1 MEIAT
6 TSLTSDLRECA
17 ILLDIDGTIV
27 DIAPTP
33 RQVWVSPQLRDTLAR
48 LQELTGGAL
57 ALVSGRKLS
66 EIDLLFAP
74 LQLAAIGCHGA
85 EIRALPGTAPQT
97 RAPALNDDLKRKLAA
112 LGKLGPGI
120 LVEDKGYSLAL
131 HYRLAPDLGPSLHAA
146 VTQICSRLASGAVEI
161 LPGKAVIEVKPAR
174 VSKALAVR
182 DLMTYP
188 PFRRPASDFHR
199 RRRYR
204 RTGVW
209 GHPRFRRTGVLR
221 RPDSPWRERTFRQA
235 GRRAHL
241 AGSNRVRTRGRCRMK
256 DHGLDLAII
265 GNGRTAALVD
275 PCSRIIWWCYPR
287 FDGDPIFCRLV
298 SGKQEKGFSDVVL
311 NDMAEYQSEYVRN
324 TAIVSTILTDRQGG
338 KVRITDFMP
347 RFRQFGRVF
356 RPPQIF
362 RIVEPLAGLP
372 RVTIRMRPTSE
383 YGKPLPQRS
392 LGSNHIRYSAEGA
405 VIRLTTDAPL
415 SLIDGEAPFVL
426 TRPLHLVFGPDEP
439 FPGDLQAT
447 CRDFADRTRDY
458 WTEWVR
464 RLSISYDW
472 QEAII
477 RAAITLKLSNFDE
490 TGAVVAAHTTSIPEA
505 PGSGRTWDYRY
516 CWLRDAYFV
525 VQALNRIGATRTMEE
540 FISFTLSIA
549 TKPDQ
554 ELRPLYSVVPTT
566 STQERIAPDLEGYRG
581 DGPVRIGNAA
591 VDQTQHD
598 AYGSVILAAMPMFF
612 DRRLPRPGD
621 EGLFRL
627 LETLGERAAK
637 KALEPDAGIW
647 EYRGR
652 QRVHTHSAAMCWAGC
667 QRLSAIAKR
676 IGLEDRAKYWN
687 AKAEPIHAALLD
699 RAWNEKRGAF
709 TAAFGS
715 DDLDASV
722 LLLPDLGVVE
732 VDDPRFVSTVAA
744 MERELVRE
752 KHVMRYA
759 SADDFG
765 LPVTA
770 FLICRFWLIDALWSL
785 GRRETAHDLFTDA
798 LSHRNRYG
806 LLSEDV
812 DPQTGELWGNFP
824 QTYSMAGLI
833 LTAMRLS
840 RSWEDRYWRG

>member
-1 MEIAT
+1 
-6 TSLTSDLRECA
+6 
-17 ILLDIDGTIV
+17 
-27 DIAPTP
+27 
-33 RQVWVSPQLRDTLAR
+33 
-48 LQELTGGAL
+48 
-57 ALVSGRKLS
+57 
-66 EIDLLFAP
+66 
-74 LQLAAIGCHGA
+74 
-85 EIRALPGTAPQT
+85 
-97 RAPALNDDLKRKLAA
+97 
-112 LGKLGPGI
+112 
-120 LVEDKGYSLAL
+120 
-131 HYRLAPDLGPSLHAA
+131 
-146 VTQICSRLASGAVEI
+146 
-161 LPGKAVIEVKPAR
+161 
-174 VSKALAVR
+174 
-182 DLMTYP
+182 
-188 PFRRPASDFHR
+188 
-199 RRRYR
+199 
-204 RTGVW
+204 
-209 GHPRFRRTGVLR
+209 
-221 RPDSPWRERTFRQA
+221 
-235 GRRAHL
+235 
-241 AGSNRVRTRGRCRMK
+241 MK

-275 PCSRIIWWCYPR
+275 PSSRIVWWCYPR
-287 FDGDPIFCRLV
+287 FDSDPIFCRLLA
-298 SGKQEKGFSDVVL
+298 GKEEKGFSDIVL
-311 NDMAEYQSEYVRN
+311 DDVAEYQSEYVRN
-324 TAIVSTILTDRQGG
+324 TAIVSTLLTDHQGG
-338 KVRITDFMP
+338 KVRITDFVP

-362 RIVEPLAGLP
+362 RIIEPVAGLP
-372 RVTIRMRPTSE
+372 RITIRVRPTSG
-383 YGKPLPQRS
+383 YGKPLTRRS
-392 LGSNHIRYSAEGA
+392 LGSNHIRYSDEGT

-415 SLIDGEAPFVL
+415 SLIDGEAPFIL
-426 TRPLHLVFGPDEP
+426 TRPLHMVFGPDEP
-439 FPGDLQAT
+439 FPGDLQST
-447 CRDFADRTRDY
+447 CRDFVDRTRDY
-458 WTEWVR
+458 WMEWVR

-490 TGAVVAAHTTSIPEA
+490 TGAVIAAHTTSIPEA

-540 FISFTLSIA
+540 FISFTISIA
-549 TKPDQ
+549 SKPDQ
-554 ELRPLYSVVPTT
+554 ELRPLYSVVPTH
-566 STQERIAPDLEGYRG
+566 EIEEKIAPDLDGYRG

-591 VDQTQHD
+591 VGQAQHD
-598 AYGSVILAAMPMFF
+598 TYGSVILAAMPLFF

-621 EGLFRL
+621 VDLFQL
-627 LETLGERAAK
+627 LETLGERAK
-637 KALEPDAGIW
+637 RKALEPDAGIW

-676 IGLEDRAKYWN
+676 IGLDDRAKYWDTV
-687 AKAEPIHAALLD
+687 ARPIHAALLE

-759 SADDFG
+759 NADDFG

-785 GRRETAHDLFTDA
+785 GRREAARDLFTDA

-833 LTAMRLS
+833 LSAMRLS